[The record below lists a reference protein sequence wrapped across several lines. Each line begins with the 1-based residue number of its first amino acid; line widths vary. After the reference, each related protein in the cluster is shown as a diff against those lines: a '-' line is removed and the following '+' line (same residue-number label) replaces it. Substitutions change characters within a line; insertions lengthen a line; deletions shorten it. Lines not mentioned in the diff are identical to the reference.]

1 MIVYLATRDELAV
14 HAGYLA
20 TWGRSVAPSIRLMS
34 YEELFARR
42 RLPEAT
48 WVFADLERLS
58 VADREQAAAVWRR
71 LARDQ
76 PHRRRLNHP
85 LRSRRRYSLLRAL
98 HEGGINDFD
107 VFRVEEPR
115 RPSRYPVFLRC
126 EADHQGALTGLL
138 ESADAV
144 DREVEALLE
153 RGVAADELL
162 IVEFSASPDHGGQY
176 RKYSTFRI
184 GDRLVPGHLFA
195 GEEWVVKGPDIIDA
209 EIVAAELDFVER
221 FDHEEALARVFDIAE
236 IEFGRVDYDVT
247 EMGLRVFEINTHPT
261 IMGPDDN
268 FAAERQA
275 ARQRSADDIAS
286 ALRALDDGP
295 SRRSTPAPRGA
306 EWRLIQIGPRFALI
320 HRTLA
325 RIGADRWAP
334 ALHLR
339 STRWLRALRRR
350 TRRR

>member
-34 YEELFARR
+34 YEELFERR

-58 VADREQAAAVWRR
+58 FADREKAAAVWRR

-98 HEGGINDFD
+98 FEAGINDFD

-115 RPSRYPVFLRC
+115 RPSRYPVFLRR

-138 ESADAV
+138 DSADAV
-144 DREVEALLE
+144 DREVEALLN
-153 RGVAADELL
+153 RGVAADDLL
-162 IVEFSASPDHGGQY
+162 IVEFAAEPDRGGRY
-176 RKYSTFRI
+176 RKYSTFRL

-195 GEEWVVKGPDIIDA
+195 SEDWVVKGPDIIDPA
-209 EIVAAELDFVER
+209 IVAAERDFVEWS
-221 FDHEEALARVFDIAE
+221 DHEEAVARVFDIAE
-236 IEFGRVDYDVT
+236 IEFGRIDYAVT
-247 EMGLRVFEINTHPT
+247 ETGLRVFEINTHPT
-261 IMGPDDN
+261 IMGPYDN

-275 ARQRSADDIAS
+275 ARERSADDIES

-295 SRRSTPAPRGA
+295 SSRSTPLPRATEG
-306 EWRLIQIGPRFALI
+306 RLIRIGPRFALI

-325 RIGADRWAP
+325 HIGADRWAP
-334 ALHLR
+334 GLHVR
-339 STRWLRALRRR
+339 STRWLQSLRRL